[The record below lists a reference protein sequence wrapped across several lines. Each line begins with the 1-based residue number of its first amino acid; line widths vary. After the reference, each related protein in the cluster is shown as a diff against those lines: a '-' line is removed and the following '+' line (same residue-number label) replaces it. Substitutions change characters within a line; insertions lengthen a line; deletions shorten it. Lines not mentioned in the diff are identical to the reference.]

1 VGAGFSAAHHVL
13 VKGGLFLA
21 IGASAAGG
29 PRLWPVLIPSVVLAL
44 SLGGLPFTGGML
56 AKLAVKAQHGAG
68 LVGTLATLAAVGSTL
83 LMLHFLRSLMQTSP
97 LGAVTA
103 TPAGLVLSWLIT
115 AFAAVAV
122 PWVLYPTTV
131 SGSLLAALAPGT
143 LWAAL
148 WPVLIGGVLAIG
160 LRRWR
165 SRLPRVPAGD
175 VVVVGERS
183 IRAIITWGEGIE
195 RADQYLRQWSVAC
208 LLLLTFLVI
217 LGTAMLAWG

>member
-1 VGAGFSAAHHVL
+1 
-13 VKGGLFLA
+13 
-21 IGASAAGG
+21 
-29 PRLWPVLIPSVVLAL
+29 
-44 SLGGLPFTGGML
+44 
-56 AKLAVKAQHGAG
+56 
-68 LVGTLATLAAVGSTL
+68 L
-83 LMLHFLRSLMQTSP
+83 LMLHFLRSLVQTSP

-103 TPAGLVLSWLIT
+103 TPAGLVLSWLII

-122 PWVLYPTTV
+122 PWILYPTAV

-148 WPVLIGGVLAIG
+148 WPVLIGGVLAIV

-175 VVVVGERS
+175 VVVLGERS
-183 IRAIITWGEGIE
+183 IRAIITWSEVIE
-195 RADQYLRQWSVAC
+195 RADQYLRRWSVAC